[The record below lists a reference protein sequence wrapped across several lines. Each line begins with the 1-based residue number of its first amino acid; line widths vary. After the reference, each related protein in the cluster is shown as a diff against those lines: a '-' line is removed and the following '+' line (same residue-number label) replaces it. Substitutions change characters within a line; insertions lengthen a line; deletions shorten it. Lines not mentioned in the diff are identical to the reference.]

1 MRVDASG
8 RATKTGPLI
17 GRLGSAA
24 ERYPLAGRQ
33 HLKGPAV
40 TSVDESAGG
49 LSAQDIETAADS
61 IRPHIRRTPVLR
73 LGPDVVGVR
82 AAVALKLESQQVTGS
97 FKARNAFAFLLSAE
111 IPAAG
116 VVALSGGNFGL
127 AMAHAARELRHPI
140 TVFVPESATPV
151 KVEGMRALGASV
163 EIVSGPIR
171 GIFDAVDRHVA
182 ETGALFAHPY
192 DQVEVVA
199 GAGTCGMELDEQCP
213 DLDTVLVAVGGGGLI
228 GGVATWF
235 ADRARVVAV
244 ETDGTSCL
252 NQALAAGQPVEMEPS
267 GIGSSAL
274 GAPMIGD
281 IGWDVAQRWVDG
293 SVLVSDEDALEA
305 QQRLWEVS
313 RIVAEPGGSVALAA
327 LTSGAYTPDR
337 DERVGVIICGAN
349 TDPAGLRATAAV

>member
-1 MRVDASG
+1 M
-8 RATKTGPLI
+8 TI
-17 GRLGSAA
+17 LG
-24 ERYPLAGRQ
+24 
-33 HLKGPAV
+33 
-40 TSVDESAGG
+40 ESTGG
-49 LSAQDIETAADS
+49 LSAQDIATAADS
-61 IRPHIRRTPVLR
+61 IRPHIRRTPVFR
-73 LGPDVVGVR
+73 LEPDAVGVR
-82 AAVALKLESQQVTGS
+82 AAVSLKLESQQVTGS
-97 FKARNAFAFLLSAE
+97 FKARNAFAFLLTAE
-111 IPAAG
+111 IPDAG

-127 AMAHAARELRHPI
+127 AIAHAANQLHHPI

-171 GIFDAVDRHVA
+171 DLFIAVDQHVA
-182 ETGALFAHPY
+182 EAGALFAHPY

-235 ADRARVVAV
+235 GDRARIVAV
-244 ETDGTSCL
+244 ETDGTSCFY
-252 NQALAAGQPVEMEPS
+252 QAMAAGKPVEMEPS
-267 GIGSSAL
+267 GVGSSAL

-305 QQRLWEVS
+305 QQRLWEAS

-327 LTSGAYTPDR
+327 LTSGAYMPEP

-349 TDPAGLRATAAV
+349 TDPAALRATAAV